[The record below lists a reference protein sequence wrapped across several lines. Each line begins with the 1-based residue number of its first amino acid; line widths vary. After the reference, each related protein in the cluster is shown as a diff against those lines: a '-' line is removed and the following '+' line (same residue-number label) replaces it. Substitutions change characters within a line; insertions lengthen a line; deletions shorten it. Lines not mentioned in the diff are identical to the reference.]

1 MFYDPV
7 YFMFLIPGLILAGIA
22 SLLVKTTFSRYA
34 RVRSYSGMT
43 GAQAA
48 ERMLRANGV
57 FDVRVEQTQGF
68 LSDHYDP
75 TRKVLRLSPDV
86 YGSNSLSAVGVACH
100 EAGHALQHAAAYAPL
115 TLRTLLV
122 PATNFASMFA
132 FYVFFAGLLFNSQ
145 SLVYIGCALFAVGF
159 LFAVVTLPVEWDAST
174 RQTTPGDNR
183 HRLARPGTAG
193 RARAQCGFPDLSGRR
208 GQFAF
213 NPAVLP
219 VSCRLDRRRAQQRL
233 TGEHTHV

>member
-1 MFYDPV
+1 MFIDPV
-7 YFMFLIPGLILAGIA
+7 YLMFLLPGLILAAIA
-22 SLLVKTTFSRYA
+22 SMLVKTTFSRYA
-34 RVRSYSGMT
+34 RVRAYSGMT

-57 FDVRVEQTQGF
+57 FDVQVEQTQGF

-159 LFAVVTLPVEWDAST
+159 LFAVVTLPVEWDASA
-174 RQTTPGDNR
+174 RAKQHLATTGIVSPDQE
-183 HRLARPGTAG
+183 PQAG
-193 RARAQCGFPDLSGRR
+193 RVLNAAFLTYLAGAVSSLLTLLYFLFRAGLIGGGRSR
-208 GQFAF
+208 
-213 NPAVLP
+213 
-219 VSCRLDRRRAQQRL
+219 D
-233 TGEHTHV
+233 